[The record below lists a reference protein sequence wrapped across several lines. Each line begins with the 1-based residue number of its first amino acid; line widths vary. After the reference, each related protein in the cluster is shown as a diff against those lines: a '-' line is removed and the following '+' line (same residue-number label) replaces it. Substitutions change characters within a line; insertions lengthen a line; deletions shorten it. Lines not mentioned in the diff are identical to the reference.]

1 MPMKYYFKHAFY
13 WMLLFLLSSCKDSVE
28 KTSNKISVK
37 NQVSKSKPYN
47 LDTLGLSVEWT
58 AYKFTNKVAVQGS
71 FDSCTFEAKSTSGTV
86 EKILNKSTLSIPT
99 ASVNSKHPIRDFKL
113 FHCFFEAFNTS
124 EIVGT
129 ILKAKEGEGVFRLKM
144 NSISKRIPFTYSIL
158 NDTIS
163 KHNMIRLFTNINL
176 IDFKGEEAL
185 TMLNTDCY
193 ELYKGEDGVS
203 KLWPDVDVVIK
214 IPIKP

>member
-1 MPMKYYFKHAFY
+1 MKYYFKHVF
-13 WMLLFLLSSCKDSVE
+13 FLLLLIIISSCKDSVE
-28 KTSNKISVK
+28 KISNKTSVK
-37 NQVSKSKPYN
+37 NQISKSNHYN
-47 LDTLGLSVEWT
+47 IDTTGISISWT
-58 AYKFTNKVAVQGS
+58 AYKFTNKVAVLGS
-71 FDSCTFEAKSTSGTV
+71 FDTFTFEAKNRSGTV
-86 EKILNKSTLSIPT
+86 EEILNKSTLSIPT

-124 EIVGT
+124 EILGT
-129 ILKAKEGEGVFRLKM
+129 ILKAKEGEGIIRLKM
-144 NSISKRIPFTYSIL
+144 NSTSNRIPFTYSISK
-158 NDTIS
+158 DTMS
-163 KHNMIRLFTNINL
+163 KNEVIRLFTNINL

-214 IPIKP
+214 IPIH